1 MNKEELKD
9 YLVNETDNYTREE
22 VENMTNKEL
31 FDAYLNW
38 NGLIGWTETIMD
50 TVEQLFNVTLED

>member
-9 YLVNETDNYTREE
+9 YLVNETENYTREE

>member
-50 TVEQLFNVTLED
+50 TVEQLFDVTLED

>member
-31 FDAYLNW
+31 FDAYLHW